1 VITQARVAFR
11 LQRFEILAVAV
22 AALVI
27 GISAIIIRLRLDSV
41 GVPAAC
47 WQQWFGTGG
56 QVTGNCETLAQ
67 QFLSINEDEAGK
79 VMAAMAIL
87 PLFVG
92 LFLGIPLV
100 AREIETGTAP
110 TVWALVGARGR
121 WLVGRLVPILVVL
134 TLSLGFL
141 AITAEFLWL
150 GRQPWGPAVNLSDLG
165 LHGPGV
171 VAKGL
176 AVLGLA
182 MLVGAIIGRTL
193 PAVIIGVL
201 VCFFFFIGAQV
212 AQGLWLQSE
221 ARNHVT
227 TSTESPEVLYPGG
240 THFSQGWIGPDGR
253 QIFDYEEAAALAPL
267 GVDRDEWL
275 FNGPENGGL
284 ATFQTGVPGSAYP
297 TWVLI
302 ETVGFGAVGLVGLAV
317 VFVVVDRRRP
327 Q

>member
-1 VITQARVAFR
+1 MITQARLAFR
-11 LQRFEILAVAV
+11 LQRFEILAVAF

-27 GISAIIIRLRLDSV
+27 GISAIIVRLRLDSV
-41 GVPAAC
+41 GVPTPC

-56 QVTGNCETLAQ
+56 QATGDCETLAR
-67 QFLSINEDEAGK
+67 QFFSITGDEAGK

-87 PLFVG
+87 PLFIG

-110 TVWALVGARGR
+110 TVWALVGARDR
-121 WLVGRLVPILVVL
+121 WLVGRLVPVVVVL
-134 TLSLGFL
+134 VLSLGFL
-141 AITAEFLWL
+141 AAASEFLWL

-171 VAKGL
+171 LAKGL

-182 MLVGAIIGRTL
+182 VLVGAIIGRTL
-193 PAVIIGVL
+193 PAVVIGVL
-201 VCFFFFIGAQV
+201 VCFFLYMGAQI

-240 THFSQGWIGPDGR
+240 TYFSQGWIGPDGR
-253 QIFDYEEAAALAPL
+253 LIFDYEEAAALAPA
-267 GVDRDEWL
+267 GVDPNEWL
-275 FNGPENGGL
+275 YSGPAGGGL
-284 ATFQTGVPGSAYP
+284 AMFQSGVPGSAYP
-297 TWVLI
+297 TWSLI
-302 ETVGFGAVGLVGLAV
+302 ETAGLGAVGLVGLGL

>member
-1 VITQARVAFR
+1 MITQTRLAFR

-27 GISAIIIRLRLDSV
+27 GVSAIIVRLRLDSV

-56 QVTGNCETLAQ
+56 QVTGDCETLAR
-67 QFLSINEDEAGK
+67 QFFAINEDEAGK

-87 PLFVG
+87 PLFIG

-121 WLVGRLVPILVVL
+121 WLVGRMVPVLVVL
-134 TLSLGFL
+134 VLSLGFL
-141 AITAEFLWL
+141 AAASEFLWL

-171 VAKGL
+171 LAKGL

-193 PAVIIGVL
+193 PAVVIGVL
-201 VCFFFFIGAQV
+201 VCFFLYMGAQV

-221 ARNHVT
+221 ARNHMT

-240 THFSQGWIGPDGR
+240 TYFSQGWIGPDGR
-253 QIFDYEEAAALAPL
+253 LIFDYEEAAALTPA
-267 GVDRDEWL
+267 GVDPNEWL
-275 FNGPENGGL
+275 YSGPENGGL
-284 ATFQTGVPGSAYP
+284 AMFQTGVPGSAYP
-297 TWVLI
+297 TWSLI
-302 ETVGFGAVGLVGLAV
+302 ETVDFGAVGVVGLGL